1 MFPRTSAAK
10 VPQASQ
16 ESQHAATLAIV
27 RDGVPGA
34 HGPAAATLDLS
45 LPEFSERLER
55 LARQEIVCVVSI
67 SHTAFER
74 WHRGTV
80 QRIKQGEG
88 RFEILGDNFALYLRE
103 DNIGT
108 IRLIDDRADPDAG
121 PAIELHNRAGHLLA
135 RLQGEPE
142 PEANARWRGAMGGR
156 WPRAA
161 GR

>member
-1 MFPRTSAAK
+1 MLPRISAAK
-10 VPQASQ
+10 APPPPQ
-16 ESQHAATLAIV
+16 ESQHGAALAVV
-27 RDGVPGA
+27 RDRALGA
-34 HGPAAATLDLS
+34 STLDLS

-80 QRIKQGEG
+80 QRIRHGEG

-108 IRLIDDRADPDAG
+108 IRLIDDRADPEAG

-142 PEANARWRGAMGGR
+142 SGANARWRGVMGGR
-156 WPRAA
+156 GPQAA